1 MFPTSTLPLSPFF
14 GPAGMGTLVAIL
26 AIGVLVA
33 LLVGLALNRREQ
45 ATTPAIE
52 LPETDRAAPGSEKP
66 ARTRLSA

>member
-1 MFPTSTLPLSPFF
+1 
-14 GPAGMGTLVAIL
+14 MGTLVGIL